1 MLLRKQRKGN
11 LDTFLSQRGI
21 NILNNYHLE
30 ENSIFLKKVLNLR
43 RHKKT
48 MSHNFFQSSIE
59 SIPKESNYNS
69 IKNIYI
75 SNPQSKKK
83 FNYHSKLNSD
93 TVSENSDRNTFIES
107 HNFKSNY
114 LTKNKL
120 FYSLVNKSNED
131 ILNRFNR
138 NKNYKMKKL
147 STNDT
152 KYMDSYNSFNTPDK
166 QIIIKNNRKIKKL
179 LYTKKNKNSKF
190 SFNNTPTNLSR
201 NNLKYSHTQKNSNS
215 KKNKISNIID
225 FSIIDKVNKRNN
237 GIDKRILS
245 KTSDNFFILNS
256 RNQAKVKSGHF
267 LKTEK
272 KINKNK
278 ALKFFNHFIK
288 YCYTYFILI
297 IKKFFNNLKRI
308 KNEKCKISTNNNCSL
323 FDEFNKDDFDKET
336 IKNKTS
342 DNFFEGPNDNSFSF
356 TSECKKNFVYNR
368 QKRIYNQNYQEKNL
382 IEILNITKLDYTKIK
397 NLENKRNCFDN
408 EQINDSHI
416 NHCNGNT
423 NIKNEVNHSPFFIS
437 KTKPIKR
444 VNESNNLLNNNNA
457 INNYVM
463 GNEELNLS
471 SFKNVEFFGEKK
483 KNRIP
488 TNKMSI
494 SPEIIPNNQIN
505 DDILSFRKKNIS
517 ENIIIQNYN
526 ISTND
531 NKLSITIKYM
541 SDYCYKNSSSCPY
554 NKLDLKINKFYFSL
568 LSNLSNINRIK
579 KITARL
585 KDSKIVKE
593 KEEIIIKGYNNYNN
607 NYLLYNLSTIKEED
621 EKAKNESPFIQTF
634 KAMDHYYPISNDSK
648 LCSNA
653 SVEKIIDGEK
663 EIKEDDIDVILM
675 DSLSGCKYNRV
686 KKLKSWQ
693 SQEIM
698 VVSNFNSIMRNRRNR
713 KENAKLLIKGILCVI
728 RFFSI
733 LCFNIRKETYMK
745 LKLIWKINKFVKYLK
760 IFYFKSHLKNVKILL
775 NK

>member
-1 MLLRKQRKGN
+1 
-11 LDTFLSQRGI
+11 
-21 NILNNYHLE
+21 
-30 ENSIFLKKVLNLR
+30 
-43 RHKKT
+43 
-48 MSHNFFQSSIE
+48 
-59 SIPKESNYNS
+59 
-69 IKNIYI
+69 
-75 SNPQSKKK
+75 
-83 FNYHSKLNSD
+83 
-93 TVSENSDRNTFIES
+93 
-107 HNFKSNY
+107 
-114 LTKNKL
+114 
-120 FYSLVNKSNED
+120 
-131 ILNRFNR
+131 
-138 NKNYKMKKL
+138 
-147 STNDT
+147 
-152 KYMDSYNSFNTPDK
+152 
-166 QIIIKNNRKIKKL
+166 
-179 LYTKKNKNSKF
+179 
-190 SFNNTPTNLSR
+190 
-201 NNLKYSHTQKNSNS
+201 
-215 KKNKISNIID
+215 
-225 FSIIDKVNKRNN
+225 
-237 GIDKRILS
+237 
-245 KTSDNFFILNS
+245 
-256 RNQAKVKSGHF
+256 
-267 LKTEK
+267 
-272 KINKNK
+272 
-278 ALKFFNHFIK
+278 
-288 YCYTYFILI
+288 
-297 IKKFFNNLKRI
+297 
-308 KNEKCKISTNNNCSL
+308 
-323 FDEFNKDDFDKET
+323 
-336 IKNKTS
+336 
-342 DNFFEGPNDNSFSF
+342 
-356 TSECKKNFVYNR
+356 
-368 QKRIYNQNYQEKNL
+368 L

-397 NLENKRNCFDN
+397 NLENKRNYFDN

-471 SFKNVEFFGEKK
+471 SFKNVEIFGEKK

-593 KEEIIIKGYNNYNN
+593 KEEIIIKGYNNHNN

-621 EKAKNESPFIQTF
+621 ERAKNESPFVQTF
-634 KAMDHYYPISNDSK
+634 KAMEHYYPISNDSK
-648 LCSNA
+648 LYSNT
-653 SVEKIIDGEK
+653 SVEKVIDGDK

-675 DSLSGCKYNRV
+675 DSLSGCKYNRI

-693 SQEIM
+693 SQELM

-713 KENAKLLIKGILCVI
+713 KENAKLLIKGILCII

-733 LCFNIRKETYMK
+733 LCFNSRKETYMK
-745 LKLIWKINKFVKYLK
+745 LKLIWKINKFVNYLK
-760 IFYFKSHLKNVKILL
+760 IFCFKKHLKNENIIQ
-775 NK
+775 

>member
-1 MLLRKQRKGN
+1 MLLRKQKKVN
-11 LDTFLSQRGI
+11 LDNFLSQRGI
-21 NILNNYHLE
+21 NILDNYHLE

-48 MSHNFFQSSIE
+48 MSHNFFQSSID
-59 SIPKESNYNS
+59 SIPKESIYNS

-675 DSLSGCKYNRV
+675 DSL
-686 KKLKSWQ
+686 
-693 SQEIM
+693 
-698 VVSNFNSIMRNRRNR
+698 
-713 KENAKLLIKGILCVI
+713 
-728 RFFSI
+728 
-733 LCFNIRKETYMK
+733 
-745 LKLIWKINKFVKYLK
+745 
-760 IFYFKSHLKNVKILL
+760 
-775 NK
+775 

>member
-11 LDTFLSQRGI
+11 LNTFLSQRGI
-21 NILNNYHLE
+21 NVLNNYHLE

-48 MSHNFFQSSIE
+48 MSQNQSSID
-59 SIPKESNYNS
+59 SIPKESIYKS
-69 IKNIYI
+69 IKNKFYI

-83 FNYHSKLNSD
+83 LNYHSKLNSD
-93 TVSENSDRNTFIES
+93 TVSENSDRNNIIES
-107 HNFKSNY
+107 HNFMSNY

-147 STNDT
+147 STNDNKNI
-152 KYMDSYNSFNTPDK
+152 KYMDSYKSFNTPDK
-166 QIIIKNNRKIKKL
+166 QIIIKNNRKIKNI

-190 SFNNTPTNLSR
+190 NIIYNNTPTNLSR

-225 FSIIDKVNKRNN
+225 FSIIDKVDKRNN
-237 GIDKRILS
+237 DIKARILS
-245 KTSDNFFILNS
+245 KTSDNFYILNS
-256 RNQAKVKSGHF
+256 RTQTKVNSCH
-267 LKTEK
+267 LSPK

-297 IKKFFNNLKRI
+297 IKKFFNNIKRI
-308 KNEKCKISTNNNCSL
+308 NNEKCKIKNNNNCSL

-342 DNFFEGPNDNSFSF
+342 ENFFEGLNDNSFSF
-356 TSECKKNFVYNR
+356 TSECKKSYVYNR
-368 QKRIYNQNYQEKNL
+368 QKRIYNQNFQEKNL
-382 IEILNITKLDYTKIK
+382 IQILNMTKVDNTKMI
-397 NLENKRNCFDN
+397 NFENKRNCFDN
-408 EQINDSHI
+408 EQINDNHNQNHNYI
-416 NHCNGNT
+416 NSYNE
-423 NIKNEVNHSPFFIS
+423 NIFFKNEVNHSPFFNNKAKPVK
-437 KTKPIKR
+437 KT
-444 VNESNNLLNNNNA
+444 NENNLLNYNNA
-457 INNYVM
+457 IN
-463 GNEELNLS
+463 
-471 SFKNVEFFGEKK
+471 FKNVEFFDEKK
-483 KNRIP
+483 KNRIS
-488 TNKMSI
+488 TNKLLI
-494 SPEIIPNNQIN
+494 APENMQNSQIN
-505 DDILSFRKKNIS
+505 DEILSFRKKNIS

-531 NKLSITIKYM
+531 NKLSIDVKYM
-541 SDYCYKNSSSCPY
+541 NDYFYKNISCPY
-554 NKLDLKINKFYFSL
+554 KSSDLKINKFYFSL

-585 KDSKIVKE
+585 KDCKIVKE
-593 KEEIIIKGYNNYNN
+593 KEDIIIKGYNNYNN

-621 EKAKNESPFIQTF
+621 ERAKNESPFVQTF
-634 KAMDHYYPISNDSK
+634 KAMEHYYPISNDSK
-648 LCSNA
+648 LYSNT
-653 SVEKIIDGEK
+653 SVEKVIDGDK

-675 DSLSGCKYNRV
+675 DSLSGCKYNRI

-693 SQEIM
+693 SQELM

-713 KENAKLLIKGILCVI
+713 KENAKLLIKGILCII

-733 LCFNIRKETYMK
+733 LCFNIRKDTFMK
-745 LKLIWKINKFVKYLK
+745 LKLIWKINKFVNYLK
-760 IFYFKSHLKNVKILL
+760 IFCFKNHLKKTNIIQ
-775 NK
+775 